1 MSAGREIRVIPLTL
15 QPEKAVPSP
24 PKNPILERGA
34 FASAPTSAFE
44 SNAKASKP
52 NSELSEIGS
61 KARSA
66 KTKVLSKAYSR
77 AIVPKSIIL
86 KNANDNSNWTDQFMK
101 NNAKAR
107 KETGESEVKL
117 LENSLS
123 PEEITDENEK
133 SGYEFTENTVV
144 EVRKFKRLPNAN
156 RVVKLGAV
164 PY

>member
-1 MSAGREIRVIPLTL
+1 MSAGREIPVIPLTI
-15 QPEKAVPSP
+15 QPEKAVPRP

-52 NSELSEIGS
+52 TPELSEIGS

-66 KTKVLSKAYSR
+66 KTKVPSKAYSR
-77 AIVPKSIIL
+77 AIVPNSIIL
-86 KNANDNSNWTDQFMK
+86 KNANDNSNWTDQFRK

-107 KETGESEVKL
+107 KETGESEVKF

-123 PEEITDENEK
+123 PEEIVDENENLDN
-133 SGYEFTENTVV
+133 ELTENTVV
-144 EVRKFKRLPNAN
+144 EVRKSERLPNAN
-156 RVVKLGAV
+156 RVVKMGSV
-164 PY
+164 HY